1 MLKFV
6 FICFHFATGFLPIID
21 IKPCKRF
28 GDICCPI
35 LLVVDPR
42 PSVTVESR
50 ERESEARLTLLSVSV
65 LSKLSALVVCR
76 AGGGME
82 LADML
87 CCVMCYVI
95 L

>member
-1 MLKFV
+1 MFCEAKINPMGGLVTFY
-6 FICFHFATGFLPIID
+6 AD
-21 IKPCKRF
+21 
-28 GDICCPI
+28 D
-35 LLVVDPR
+35 LL

-50 ERESEARLTLLSVSV
+50 ETESEMRLTLSVSV

-82 LADML
+82 LADM
-87 CCVMCYVI
+87 VSYDI